1 MRRISAKLL
10 TADFCCFLLAYLC
23 FLFFF
28 FSMNINYL
36 HGFKEQ

>member
-1 MRRISAKLL
+1 MRRISAKVL

-28 FSMNINYL
+28 SMNINYL